1 MKNDIEIPN
10 AIKDTL
16 LIIKRSFILTLLIKK
31 NVFLTITDSDK
42 KNRNKYTSFTIS
54 IITFFY

>member
-10 AIKDTL
+10 VIKDTL
-16 LIIKRSFILTLLIKK
+16 LTIKRSFILTLLIKK

-42 KNRNKYTSFTIS
+42 KNRNV
-54 IITFFY
+54 

>member
-10 AIKDTL
+10 VIKDTL
-16 LIIKRSFILTLLIKK
+16 LILKRSFILTLLIKK

-54 IITFFY
+54 FITFLY

>member
-10 AIKDTL
+10 VIKDTL
-16 LIIKRSFILTLLIKK
+16 LILKRSFILTLLIKK

-54 IITFFY
+54 IITFLY

>member
-54 IITFFY
+54 IITFLY